1 MCFFYHITGGSGDS
15 SESILG
21 SLGIT
26 PKKYKM
32 DWAYGAPEDATS
44 KAGLPALG
52 FYVGDR
58 YRACN
63 GALGT
68 LKDITIRFFFK
79 ITYIKLQFFSKI
91 NALSF

>member
-1 MCFFYHITGGSGDS
+1 MVFFYHITGRSGDS

-26 PKKYKM
+26 PKKFKM

-68 LKDITIRFFFK
+68 LKDITTRYVKILQKLFFGDFWNFWLK
-79 ITYIKLQFFSKI
+79 V
-91 NALSF
+91 

>member
-1 MCFFYHITGGSGDS
+1 
-15 SESILG
+15 
-21 SLGIT
+21 
-26 PKKYKM
+26 M
-32 DWAYGAPEDATS
+32 DWAYGAPEDATA

-68 LKDITIRFFFK
+68 LKDITTRYVKILQKIIILGLLKFLIKKFK
-79 ITYIKLQFFSKI
+79 IKKIWYSTSVKVKLS
-91 NALSF
+91 S

>member
-1 MCFFYHITGGSGDS
+1 
-15 SESILG
+15 
-21 SLGIT
+21 
-26 PKKYKM
+26 M
-32 DWAYGAPEDATS
+32 DWAYGAPEDATA

-68 LKDITIRFFFK
+68 LKDITTRYFK
-79 ITYIKLQFFSKI
+79 VL
-91 NALSF
+91 

>member
-1 MCFFYHITGGSGDS
+1 MLFFLITGTSGDS

-26 PKKYKM
+26 PKKFKM
-32 DWAYGAPEDATS
+32 DWAYGAPEDATA

-68 LKDITIRFFFK
+68 LKDITTRYFK
-79 ITYIKLQFFSKI
+79 VL
-91 NALSF
+91 

>member
-1 MCFFYHITGGSGDS
+1 
-15 SESILG
+15 
-21 SLGIT
+21 
-26 PKKYKM
+26 M

-68 LKDITIRFFFK
+68 LKDITTRYVK
-79 ITYIKLQFFSKI
+79 ILQK
-91 NALSF
+91 

>member
-1 MCFFYHITGGSGDS
+1 
-15 SESILG
+15 
-21 SLGIT
+21 
-26 PKKYKM
+26 M
-32 DWAYGAPEDATS
+32 DWAYGAPEDATA

-68 LKDITIRFFFK
+68 LKDITTRYVF
-79 ITYIKLQFFSKI
+79 LQKSLFWDF
-91 NALSF
+91 

>member
-1 MCFFYHITGGSGDS
+1 
-15 SESILG
+15 
-21 SLGIT
+21 
-26 PKKYKM
+26 M
-32 DWAYGAPEDATS
+32 DWAYGAPEDATA

-68 LKDITIRFFFK
+68 LKDITTRYVKILQKIIILGLLKFLIRNLK
-79 ITYIKLQFFSKI
+79 
-91 NALSF
+91 